1 MLRPEQVDTAVW
13 LFIYGGIAVLGLG
26 LFVIPVEATLGWAIA
41 PIGLLL
47 IGIGAVLLWLR
58 SRMKPPP

>member
-1 MLRPEQVDTAVW
+1 MRPEHLDTAVW
-13 LFIYGGIAVLGLG
+13 LFLYAGIALLGLG
-26 LFVIPVEATLGWAIA
+26 LFVIPVEAPLGWLIA

-47 IGIGAVLLWLR
+47 VVIGAVLLWLR

>member
-1 MLRPEQVDTAVW
+1 MLRAEQLDLAVW
-13 LFIYGGIAVLGLG
+13 LFIYAGIALLGLG

-41 PIGLLL
+41 PVGLLL
-47 IGIGAVLLWLR
+47 VVIGVVLLWLR

>member
-1 MLRPEQVDTAVW
+1 MLRAEQLDLAVW
-13 LFIYGGIAVLGLG
+13 LFIFAGIALLGLG

-41 PIGLLL
+41 PVGLLL
-47 IGIGAVLLWLR
+47 VVIGVVLLWLR